1 MTAVPHVP
9 SIVNGATR
17 LFGIIGNPIA
27 QVKSPELISE
37 RFRARDHNALCLPLL
52 ARPEEFDTVLR
63 GLKAMGNF
71 DGFILTIP
79 HKVRAM
85 AYVDKL
91 LPRATRVGAVNVARR
106 EADGSW
112 IGDMFDGLGLVIAV
126 RQAGLDFQGKRAMVI
141 GAGGAGSAIIDAIAE
156 AGAASVTIFDLDQGK
171 AGEVAARLAKAHTG
185 CRIAAGPVSVETQD
199 ILVNAT
205 PIGMAPAGG
214 MPAQFGNLDA
224 RLVVADVITDPEI
237 TPLLAHARTCGC
249 RISTGVQMYKAQA
262 GMLAGFL
269 IPEVR
274 HG

>member
-1 MTAVPHVP
+1 M
-9 SIVNGATR
+9 IVGAHSPEIVDGATR

-27 QVKSPELISE
+27 QVKSPELISK
-37 RFRARDHNALCLPLL
+37 RFRASGLNAICLPLL

-112 IGDMFDGLGLVIAV
+112 IGDMFDGLGLVNAV
-126 RQAGLDFQGKRAMVI
+126 RHAGLDFQGKHAMVI

-156 AGAASVTIFDLDQGK
+156 AGAASITVFDLDHSK
-171 AGEVAARLAKAHTG
+171 ASAVAARLDKAHAD
-185 CRIAAGPVSVETQD
+185 CRITAGPVSVENQD
-199 ILVNAT
+199 LLVNAT
-205 PIGMAPAGG
+205 PIGMAPAAG
-214 MPAQFGNLDA
+214 MPAQFGKLDP
-224 RLVVADVITDPEI
+224 RLVVADVVTDPEI
-237 TPLLAHARTCGC
+237 TPLLAHARACGC
-249 RISTGVQMYKAQA
+249 RISTGVQMYRAQA
-262 GMLAGFL
+262 DMLANFL

>member
-1 MTAVPHVP
+1 M
-9 SIVNGATR
+9 IVGAHSPEIVDGATR
-17 LFGIIGNPIA
+17 LFGIIGNPIG
-27 QVKSPELISE
+27 QVKSPELISK
-37 RFRARDHNALCLPLL
+37 RFRASGLNAICLPLL

-112 IGDMFDGLGLVIAV
+112 IGDMFDGLGLVNAV
-126 RQAGLDFQGKRAMVI
+126 RQAGLDFQGKHAMVI

-156 AGAASVTIFDLDQGK
+156 AGAASVTVFDLDHSK
-171 AGEVAARLAKAHTG
+171 ASAVAARLDKAHAD
-185 CRIAAGPVSVETQD
+185 CRITAGSVSVENQD
-199 ILVNAT
+199 FLVNAT
-205 PIGMAPAGG
+205 PIGMAPAAG
-214 MPAQFGNLDA
+214 MPAQFGKLDP
-224 RLVVADVITDPEI
+224 RLVVADVVTDPEI
-237 TPLLAHARTCGC
+237 TPLLAHARACGC
-249 RISTGVQMYKAQA
+249 RISTGVQMYRAQA
-262 GMLAGFL
+262 DMLANFL